1 MDVVIVFILALT
13 EIRTPQ
19 SDKVKLPRG
28 DRPVEHLRFLRV
40 QQGPISSQRAAPR
53 ACLSL
58 VWAAACLGRPRCLR
72 KSLCPNSPLPPELP
86 PCALP
91 ECSHLP
97 LLLEPQNDGDKLYLS
112 PSRCYRYLGNAP
124 IILSVAWTGGGGAVS
139 FSASFSIPSRAP
151 QQWASCHPSR
161 RELPCPQD
169 PVGAFGL
176 TWSYQAEINWAE
188 YLWPCLLGRA
198 VSGCAQ
204 FRKLIKRREKWRNR
218 CFWVVCVHTHMHVIE
233 NNLIL
238 YIQVFYEDL
247 INSNINW

>member
-97 LLLEPQNDGDKLYLS
+97 LLLEPQNDGDKLYFISRADVIDIWEMHPSFFQWHERGAGGQFPFPPPS
-112 PSRCYRYLGNAP
+112 PSLPAP
-124 IILSVAWTGGGGAVS
+124 
-139 FSASFSIPSRAP
+139 PSSGHPAIHPEESCPAP
-151 QQWASCHPSR
+151 KTPWEPS
-161 RELPCPQD
+161 
-169 PVGAFGL
+169 G
-176 TWSYQAEINWAE
+176 
-188 YLWPCLLGRA
+188 
-198 VSGCAQ
+198 
-204 FRKLIKRREKWRNR
+204 
-218 CFWVVCVHTHMHVIE
+218 
-233 NNLIL
+233 
-238 YIQVFYEDL
+238 
-247 INSNINW
+247 